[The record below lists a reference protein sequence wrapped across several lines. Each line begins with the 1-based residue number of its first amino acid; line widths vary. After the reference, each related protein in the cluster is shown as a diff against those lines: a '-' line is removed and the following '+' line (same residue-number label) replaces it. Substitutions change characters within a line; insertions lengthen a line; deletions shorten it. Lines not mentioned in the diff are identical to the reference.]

1 MSEQVHNKLANLIF
15 ALGGDFRIERMMW
28 QAFAKRMRKS
38 PQESDANT
46 IAHKAAA
53 GTSSTAESKKGESHD
68 LNKDLAL
75 ASKVANANKSK
86 S

>member
-1 MSEQVHNKLANLIF
+1 MSEVHNKLANLIF

-38 PQESDANT
+38 TQESDANT

-53 GTSSTAESKKGESHD
+53 GTSPTVRSLVTVGQI
-68 LNKDLAL
+68 
-75 ASKVANANKSK
+75 ASKDAKP
-86 S
+86 